1 MLYYSN
7 DQRTAHDNIVSLQYL
22 FESSTLL
29 VLFRLIAL
37 LAINICQRTTKNRTC
52 FKSSILHFLI

>member
-7 DQRTAHDNIVSLQYL
+7 DQRTVHDNIVSLQYL

-37 LAINICQRTTKNRTC
+37 LAINICQRTTKNRTY